1 MCGVPLVRAVC
12 RECYNDPLAVYDRLK
27 RLGMDLVTITD
38 HDSIGAVEALRSRP
52 DFFLSEEVSC
62 TLPSGSALHIGVYDI
77 AERDHVELQRRRDDF
92 PSLAAYLHQRKL
104 FFSANHIF
112 SSLTGPREAADFVLF
127 ESVFPAIETHNGHM
141 RPLANRTAAALAAF
155 ASRSEVGG
163 SDAHAIGSV
172 GCAYTE
178 VPGARTRQEYLDG
191 LRAGHGRVFG
201 ESGSYWKLTRDVYS
215 IACAM
220 VRELPFTLSLAP
232 LFLAVP
238 LVTLGNLVRE
248 TVFAQAWSARY
259 LHSLRSRTARRAAL
273 IAAGPAQEAA

>member
-1 MCGVPLVRAVC
+1 
-12 RECYNDPLAVYDRLK
+12 
-27 RLGMDLVTITD
+27 
-38 HDSIGAVEALRSRP
+38 
-52 DFFLSEEVSC
+52 
-62 TLPSGSALHIGVYDI
+62 
-77 AERDHVELQRRRDDF
+77 
-92 PSLAAYLHQRKL
+92 
-104 FFSANHIF
+104 
-112 SSLTGPREAADFVLF
+112 
-127 ESVFPAIETHNGHM
+127 M

-273 IAAGPAQEAA
+273 IAAGPLRRLHDAPPRHVDLHYPPRSAARCGGSTVGPRRAGSASG